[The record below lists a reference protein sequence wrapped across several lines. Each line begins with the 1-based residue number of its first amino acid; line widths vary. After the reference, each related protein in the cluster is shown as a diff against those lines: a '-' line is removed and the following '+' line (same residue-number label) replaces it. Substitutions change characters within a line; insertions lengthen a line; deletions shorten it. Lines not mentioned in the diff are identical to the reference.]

1 MSVHVRICAGG
12 AQQCAFLP
20 RPGEGALQGPILPS
34 PLGNRYSPFHTKT
47 VSTSRAGRPAKMRER
62 LTGSKPVHSDIHH
75 LGATMIPGI

>member
-1 MSVHVRICAGG
+1 
-12 AQQCAFLP
+12 FLP